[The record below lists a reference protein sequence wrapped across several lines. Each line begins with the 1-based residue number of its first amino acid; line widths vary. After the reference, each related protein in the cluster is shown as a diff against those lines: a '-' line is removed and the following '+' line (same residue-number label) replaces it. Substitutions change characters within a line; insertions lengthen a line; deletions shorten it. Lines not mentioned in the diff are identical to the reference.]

1 MVMTYQTREGDM
13 LDDICWRYYERVDV
27 VIDVLDTNPGLAEY
41 GAVLPKGLM
50 ILLPEIEIGEAIESI
65 GLWD

>member
-13 LDDICWRYYERVDV
+13 VDDICWRYYERVDV
-27 VIDVLDTNPGLAEY
+27 VIDVLDANPGLAEY
-41 GAVLPKGLM
+41 GAILPKGIM